1 MAVCAS
7 QRAEARNVFHMLL
20 LVSVIEMLKS
30 QPQYAH
36 LRSCSW
42 WQFLVCVSCN
52 SEELEIQ
59 PFPLPCHFCS
69 TGDKWRS
76 RRKMIT
82 PTFHFAILNYFLEV
96 MNEQGGILLEK
107 LEKHVDK
114 EPFNIFID
122 ITLCA
127 LDIICGK
134 FSSVLVVGL

>member
-1 MAVCAS
+1 MPICEGVPGGS
-7 QRAEARNVFHMLL
+7 F
-20 LVSVIEMLKS
+20 
-30 QPQYAH
+30 Y
-36 LRSCSW
+36 
-42 WQFLVCVSCN
+42 CVLPD
-52 SEELEIQ
+52 SEELEFQ
-59 PFPLPCHFCS
+59 PFPLSCHFCS

-82 PTFHFAILNYFLEV
+82 PTFHFAILNDFLEV

-114 EPFNIFID
+114 EPFNIFTD

-134 FSSVLVVGL
+134 SSSVLVVGL